1 MKYSYSLCCILLS
14 SVDAIWVDCKTVG
27 FFLKISKEIGKAW
40 RRSCAQEAREPYTP
54 VASLPSLAFC
64 FQSRSRPFV
73 WLLSR
78 TWIRKNTDCFAV
90 CARSGRVLCFSL
102 NLQCTPTKRHIVR
115 ERGFENK
122 TQQPLGFIC
131 CVEVIVRY
139 NPKVQRNSFK
149 WI

>member
-64 FQSRSRPFV
+64 FSLVPD
-73 WLLSR
+73 LLF
-78 TWIRKNTDCFAV
+78 DC
-90 CARSGRVLCFSL
+90 SRVLEYAKIRTVLQSARDLGGFCASLLTFSVRRL
-102 NLQCTPTKRHIVR
+102 NAT
-115 ERGFENK
+115 
-122 TQQPLGFIC
+122 
-131 CVEVIVRY
+131 
-139 NPKVQRNSFK
+139 
-149 WI
+149 